1 MKKDEEEVFER
12 RQPWRLT
19 GDSLTHPPPRAGART
34 LWGGDHV
41 GTQTQSLEDKNK
53 GSFCF
58 QGKKTKK
65 KQKQNADIVG
75 NCAAPRFHT
84 HESRPI
90 TLGVSK
96 LDSQKAFSV
105 SRKDLSTN
113 FKNVFIGFWRGSQVL
128 FFRLLKAHTT
138 PVDISEAKKT
148 SKWGGDGRSV
158 CGGGSLQ
165 ACCSPTFELMAV
177 QKLQLLVDIQ
187 T

>member
-1 MKKDEEEVFER
+1 MSGRKRKAWRTKIRAAFVFKER
-12 RQPWRLT
+12 R
-19 GDSLTHPPPRAGART
+19 PRR
-34 LWGGDHV
+34 
-41 GTQTQSLEDKNK
+41 SRNK
-53 GSFCF
+53 TPTSPVS
-58 QGKKTKK
+58 
-65 KQKQNADIVG
+65 IVFKG
-75 NCAAPRFHT
+75 NCAAPRFHA

-90 TLGVSK
+90 TVGVSK